1 MAFSAIYDL
10 VIDDRDVR
18 IYSNGTGSPVLML
31 PDLGSS
37 AATWE
42 CLTGAVC
49 EHERQI
55 VAVDLPGTG
64 HCDPVRGSDL
74 SAFVDHVHRLIAE
87 LTTKPIDLLG
97 AGFGGYLAA
106 SVAAKDPQMVA
117 RLILETP
124 TLPPRSGPPVSSRMA
139 PAMAISGAMTTLR
152 RGRVKQNMAGF
163 ARAKA
168 VLDQLSQADPAWWAE
183 LSQITAA
190 TLVIGGASD
199 AGNRALLDLVAGS
212 IPGAVR
218 ADLPGSKRGHGSDPV
233 AFAEVLMPFLTRTT
247 TI

>member
-49 EHERQI
+49 ERERQI

-74 SAFVDHVHRLIAE
+74 GAFVDHVHRLIEE
-87 LTTKPIDLLG
+87 LTTEPIDLLG
-97 AGFGGYLAA
+97 CGFGAYLAA
-106 SVAAKDPQMVA
+106 SVAAKDPQLVA
-117 RLILETP
+117 RLVLENP
-124 TLPPRSGPPVSSRMA
+124 TLPPRSGARVSSRMA
-139 PAMAISGAMTTLR
+139 PGMAISGAMTTLR
-152 RGRVKQNMAGF
+152 RGRIKQNMAGF
-163 ARAKA
+163 ARARA
-168 VLDQLSQADPAWWAE
+168 VLDQMAQADPRWWEA
-183 LSQITAA
+183 LSQITAT
-190 TLVIGGASD
+190 TLVIGGATD
-199 AGNRALLDLVAGS
+199 AGERALLDLLAGS
-212 IPGAVR
+212 IPGALR
-218 ADLPGSKRGHGSDPV
+218 ADLPGSKRGHASDAD
-233 AFAEVLMPFLTRTT
+233 AFAAVLMPFLAHK
-247 TI
+247 